1 MGEPIHIYDVVA
13 ALGLEARPGVQ
24 ITPGLRQASFKCPV
38 CQHRGYT
45 MSVSFEKDVFVC
57 PKCWSKGGAT
67 RLYALVRFGED
78 YSPKSER
85 GKEIVIAMKKELGID
100 DGKKTLPRMQQQ
112 QQFLPAVAE
121 PASDDRRD
129 RVYRAIMAMPE
140 LALSPEHR
148 EHLLKRGLRPEHMG
162 RYRTIPAK
170 YVYFRLSP
178 EVDAAIKQAP
188 VKLNRDDV
196 GLGLLIASRLQ
207 QQGIGDFAGVP
218 GFFKIAGQWCFY
230 VTPGILIPTRNQKG
244 QIVCFQ
250 VRKQH
255 GSLRYMTLNNK
266 CLPCSVQDGIA
277 RCHVVTNLRKNDPRP
292 YRVLLTEGPLKADVI
307 AALSKEAVIVL
318 AIQGI
323 QNTSCLTPIFGWL
336 KRLNVQ
342 TVYNCLDMDRITNSN
357 VRSGSV
363 RLCAQ
368 MRENG
373 FAFPAMVWDE
383 ESAVAKVLELR
394 QIAVQNGVLLPP
406 KTGNPF
412 TYLCNLCIA
421 LENAGITHSEKPNYW
436 PERSKGYD
444 DWLRYLST
452 AH

>member
-1 MGEPIHIYDVVA
+1 
-13 ALGLEARPGVQ
+13 
-24 ITPGLRQASFKCPV
+24 
-38 CQHRGYT
+38 
-45 MSVSFEKDVFVC
+45 
-57 PKCWSKGGAT
+57 
-67 RLYALVRFGED
+67 
-78 YSPKSER
+78 
-85 GKEIVIAMKKELGID
+85 
-100 DGKKTLPRMQQQ
+100 
-112 QQFLPAVAE
+112 
-121 PASDDRRD
+121 
-129 RVYRAIMAMPE
+129 
-140 LALSPEHR
+140 
-148 EHLLKRGLRPEHMG
+148 
-162 RYRTIPAK
+162 
-170 YVYFRLSP
+170 
-178 EVDAAIKQAP
+178 
-188 VKLNRDDV
+188 
-196 GLGLLIASRLQ
+196 
-207 QQGIGDFAGVP
+207 
-218 GFFKIAGQWCFY
+218 
-230 VTPGILIPTRNQKG
+230 
-244 QIVCFQ
+244 
-250 VRKQH
+250 
-255 GSLRYMTLNNK
+255 MTLNNK